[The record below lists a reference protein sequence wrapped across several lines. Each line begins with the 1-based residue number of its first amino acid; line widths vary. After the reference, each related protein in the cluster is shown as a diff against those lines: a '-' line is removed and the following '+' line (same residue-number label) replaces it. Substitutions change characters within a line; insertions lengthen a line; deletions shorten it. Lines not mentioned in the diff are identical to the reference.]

1 MSRFVLPVLAVFAV
15 AGIPAPAAAQA
26 PADYSAYPCLSYT
39 LPCGQLATRR
49 PEARLLDGALGG
61 DPEAGR
67 QVAQARNRGNCL
79 ACHAMRGGV
88 QPGTRGPDLTRY
100 GSLDRSDAQ
109 TYAAVWDMRTLNPQT
124 LMPPFGTN
132 AILTDREIRDVVA
145 FLQASR

>member
-1 MSRFVLPVLAVFAV
+1 MSRLALAVLATFLA
-15 AGIPAPAAAQA
+15 AGSAPGAAQA
-26 PADYSAYPCLSYT
+26 PAGYSAYPCLSYT
-39 LPCGQLATRR
+39 LPCGQVATRR
-49 PEARLLDGALGG
+49 PEVKTLDGALGG
-61 DPEAGR
+61 DPETGR

-88 QPGTRGPDLTRY
+88 QAGTRGPDLTRY
-100 GSLDRSDAQ
+100 GSLGRSDAQ
-109 TYAAVWDMRTLNPQT
+109 SYAAVWDMRTLNPQT